1 MQSLK
6 QAMPTLARHEGVWE
20 GQCRYFDAD
29 GRLIDQHQSRLTCS
43 FPSDGPY
50 PYLQTNVYRWAD
62 GRSETRVYPA
72 TFHDGRVHWETA
84 EISGW
89 AAQVAADPEG
99 LTLMLRW
106 VPHAEPAVCVDE
118 WVQVSACGRFRSRVG
133 QWVENGRVRMRMTS
147 DEQRVVG

>member
-62 GRSETRVYPA
+62 
-72 TFHDGRVHWETA
+72 
-84 EISGW
+84 
-89 AAQVAADPEG
+89 VAARLASIPRPFATARFTG
-99 LTLMLRW
+99 TLPR
-106 VPHAEPAVCVDE
+106 
-118 WVQVSACGRFRSRVG
+118 SAAGPRKFSPIRTR
-133 QWVENGRVRMRMTS
+133 
-147 DEQRVVG
+147 